1 MFCLW
6 KDNSLF
12 DWSLFKHLSPC
23 FFWADQSIYSFVPIE
38 IVWNCP
44 KIQPEF
50 TMFPILSWH
59 LNVSIAIF
67 VRQAAHFWTLTQGY
81 LGPQRRLFMVINH
94 HEMGYNAD
102 NYGYI
107 YILNLYY
114 TYIYI
119 STYNPQVSNHSLRIL
134 VCLGGSS
141 VVKKNHSAEEEA
153 TEFPRELRWWYKIRL
168 CCLVWTVKVASSYR
182 LFSSTFIKPYYI

>member
-1 MFCLW
+1 
-6 KDNSLF
+6 
-12 DWSLFKHLSPC
+12 
-23 FFWADQSIYSFVPIE
+23 
-38 IVWNCP
+38 
-44 KIQPEF
+44 
-50 TMFPILSWH
+50 
-59 LNVSIAIF
+59 
-67 VRQAAHFWTLTQGY
+67 
-81 LGPQRRLFMVINH
+81 
-94 HEMGYNAD
+94 MGYNAD

-153 TEFPRELRWWYKIRL
+153 TEFPRELRW
-168 CCLVWTVKVASSYR
+168 
-182 LFSSTFIKPYYI
+182 